1 MKRIVTGSLL
11 LLLAGF
17 SLRAQSVLDRPVS
30 LSMPIA
36 PEPMTPEKIAARADS
51 LHRAYRFRDALELY
65 QLVGETGKAVQSQ
78 NGLNL
83 MDLCAKPHVVAR
95 QRFSRKDFFLYYPL
109 PQHAWHPAPNQL
121 DSSDTY
127 PLYYP
132 KGADVIYYSTR
143 DRAGTR
149 SLFVTED
156 LDSCWRAPRLLG
168 ESLLSVGSEVFPMLS
183 PDGQTL
189 YFASDG
195 LFGVGGLDL
204 YMSHWDAETGRWGT
218 PVNLGFP
225 FNSPADDFLL
235 CDTEDGKYTL
245 FASNRECSAD
255 SVYVYVLDRASLQK
269 REAVRDAAELAGI
282 AALRAVKDLS
292 RMDAASAVQSAPQE
306 NANTRLYARKMEEA
320 RKLRDAIS
328 KEEVQVA
335 RDSLLQLLEE
345 VNLEI
350 RLVEQSFL
358 QSGVVAQAEDKEV
371 VGASLSYT
379 FAKNAMGGR
388 FKLRMGTYE
397 ETSTFRV
404 MPVGRFAPDNRLPD
418 GIVYQIVLFTSAG
431 HAELDDLKGVAPV
444 YERLGS
450 NLRYTYSTGQYRHY
464 TTALLDLNMVRVLGF
479 PEAHI
484 VAYRDGRPVPVQL
497 ARQEE

>member
-1 MKRIVTGSLL
+1 MKPFFTGILALL
-11 LLLAGF
+11 VSAGAL
-17 SLRAQSVLDRPVS
+17 SAQNILDRPVPMT
-30 LSMPIA
+30 MPIA
-36 PEPMTPEKIAARADS
+36 PERMTLEQMVARADS
-51 LHRAYRFRDALELY
+51 LHRSYRFRDALELY
-65 QLVGETGKAVQSQ
+65 QLAGETAKATEAQ

-109 PQHAWHPAPNQL
+109 PQHAWHPSPNQL
-121 DSSDTY
+121 DSSELY

-132 KGADVIYYSTR
+132 KGADAIYYSTR

-156 LDSCWRAPRLLG
+156 LDSLWRAPRLLG
-168 ESLLSVGSEVFPMLS
+168 ESLLSTGTEVFPMLS

-189 YFASDG
+189 YFS
-195 LFGVGGLDL
+195 
-204 YMSHWDAETGRWGT
+204 SWDAESGRWGM
-218 PVNLGFP
+218 PVNMGFP

-245 FASNRECSAD
+245 FASNRECSRD
-255 SVYVYVLDRASLQK
+255 SVYVYVLERESLQK
-269 REAVRDAAELAGI
+269 REAVRDAAELSAL
-282 AALRAVKDLS
+282 AALKAVKDLA
-292 RMDAASAVQSAPQE
+292 RMDAASAMSGAPQE
-306 NANTRLYARKMEEA
+306 NANTRLYARKMDEA

-328 KEEVQVA
+328 RENVQAA
-335 RDSLLQLLEE
+335 RDSLLSLLEE

-379 FAKNAMGGR
+379 FAKNAMGGKI
-388 FKLRMGTYE
+388 KLRLGTAPE
-397 ETSTFRV
+397 ASTFRV
-404 MPVGRFAPDNRLPD
+404 MPVGRFADDNRLPE
-418 GIVYQIVLFTSAG
+418 GIIYQIVLFTSAG
-431 HAELDDLKGVAPV
+431 HAGLDDLRGVSPV
-444 YERLGS
+444 YERLGA
-450 NLRYTYSTGQYRHY
+450 NLRYTYSTGLYRHY
-464 TTALLDLNMVRVLGF
+464 SSALLDLNTVRVLGF
-479 PEAHI
+479 PDAHI
-484 VAYRDGRPVPVQL
+484 VAYRDGRPVSVQL